1 MDRDT
6 IHEKPP
12 ISFLFFFS
20 GFPLVDSFLES
31 THGLLSVVQDEVH
44 GLWLDSIT
52 HHTTSLMG
60 GKIMPGFAALLG
72 YHDYHRRQLDVSL
85 PYIENCSSPL
95 VLIVAVLLPSTSK
108 LIIFLT
114 SARFE
119 LTVAHSAASATGK
132 PNLSSPHM
140 NNPNAILSHLANPSP
155 SLVHIDAIEPP
166 STSNLAIFL
175 PSTSFDPISASSATG
190 KPKFFHI

>member
-44 GLWLDSIT
+44 GFWLDSIT
-52 HHTTSLMG
+52 HHKSCLVLRLYSG
-60 GKIMPGFAALLG
+60 
-72 YHDYHRRQLDVSL
+72 RQLDVSL

-114 SARFE
+114 SARFR
-119 LTVAHSAASATGK
+119 TFCCVGDGQTK
-132 PNLSSPHM
+132 PIITPHEQPKRNLGSPRK
-140 NNPNAILSHLANPSP
+140 
-155 SLVHIDAIEPP
+155 
-166 STSNLAIFL
+166 
-175 PSTSFDPISASSATG
+175 SFSFPCT
-190 KPKFFHI
+190 H